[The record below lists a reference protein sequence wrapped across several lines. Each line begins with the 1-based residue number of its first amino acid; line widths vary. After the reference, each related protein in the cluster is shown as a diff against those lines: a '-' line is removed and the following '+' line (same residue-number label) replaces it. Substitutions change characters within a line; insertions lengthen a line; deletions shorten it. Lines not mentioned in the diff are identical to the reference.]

1 MNAEPPIGKRGHTQ
15 STKIIYV
22 SCSFCEGEDGMIGIS
37 NPFFSQEMNAHMNP
51 IGARCAYQKLDSG
64 IREFIFLEKS
74 TAAVEEWL
82 RHFDRIM
89 LNDPPQQ
96 GVRELL
102 LLDIRQHIP
111 GAIYAA
117 RRLHAWRQDYD
128 VDDANT
134 RIAVLLDKQA
144 QMVLSISGTVIQIAG
159 LENIKLRFFNN
170 DRQKAI
176 DWLLSQR

>member
-1 MNAEPPIGKRGHTQ
+1 
-15 STKIIYV
+15 
-22 SCSFCEGEDGMIGIS
+22 
-37 NPFFSQEMNAHMNP
+37 MNP

-74 TAAVEEWL
+74 PAAVDEWI

-89 LNDPPQQ
+89 VNDPPQQ
-96 GVRELL
+96 DVKELVL
-102 LLDIRQHIP
+102 IDIRQHIP
-111 GAIYAA
+111 GGVYAA

-134 RIAVLLDKQA
+134 RVAVLLGKQS
-144 QMVLSISGTVIQIAG
+144 QIVLSMAATVVQVVG
-159 LENIKLRFFNN
+159 LENIKFRFFNN